1 MFKYV
6 VLAQVD
12 WWTFWYKDGKFSSK
26 VFTMCTVTM
35 TSFYTMVRAN
45 Q

>member
-12 WWTFWYKDGKFSSK
+12 QWTFQYKDGKFSPK
-26 VFTMCTVTM
+26 VFTMCTVTK
-35 TSFYTMVRAN
+35 TAFYTVVRAN

>member
-6 VLAQVD
+6 VLARVD
-12 WWTFWYKDGKFSSK
+12 GWTFQYKDGKFGPK
-26 VFTMCTVTM
+26 VFTMCTVTKAA
-35 TSFYTMVRAN
+35 FYTVVRAN